1 VKQHELMSNPT
12 LDHLLTRRSVSANS
26 LGEPGPSAAEIN
38 QILTAAARVPDHKK
52 LVPWRFVLFQGDARD
67 AFGKVLAEV
76 CRAEQDDPS
85 SFRLETEAKRFLRAP
100 LVIAV
105 ISRVTKNP
113 AAPEWEQ
120 ILSAGAA
127 CQNLMVAA
135 TALGYGAQWITE
147 WYGYSEGVRHALH
160 LADNERVA
168 GFIYIGTP
176 KEKPDE
182 RDRPALADI
191 VTSWR
196 A

>member
-1 VKQHELMSNPT
+1 MSSPT

-26 LGEPGPSAAEIN
+26 LGEPGPSETQLA
-38 QILTAAARVPDHKK
+38 QILTAASRVPDHKK
-52 LVPWRFVLFQGDARD
+52 LVPWRFVLFQGAARE

-76 CRAEQDDPS
+76 CRAEEPDPS
-85 SFRLETEAKRFLRAP
+85 AFRLENEAKRFLRAP

-105 ISRVTKNP
+105 ISRVTENP

-127 CQNLMVAA
+127 CQNLLVAA
-135 TALGYGAQWITE
+135 TALGFGAQWISE
-147 WYGYSEGVRHALH
+147 WYAYSEGVRKALK

-168 GFIYIGTP
+168 GFVYIGTP
-176 KEKPDE
+176 KEKPEE
-182 RDRPALADI
+182 RERPQLADI

-196 A
+196 P